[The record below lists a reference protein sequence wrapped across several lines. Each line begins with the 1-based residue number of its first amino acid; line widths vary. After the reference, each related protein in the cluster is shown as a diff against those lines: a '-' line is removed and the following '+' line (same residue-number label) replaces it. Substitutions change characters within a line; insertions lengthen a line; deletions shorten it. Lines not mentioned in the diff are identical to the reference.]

1 MIIGEWKK
9 HDHEV
14 EIGETHMSVFTHMLT
29 RDKSISALI
38 KRNPLIA
45 MYIIMFSIAWSVM
58 IPQALYSQGI
68 LSASLP
74 VFFEIFTGWSA
85 GIAALIVSA
94 IVAGR
99 AGVREVFGRFLIWK
113 VGLKWYLVGGFLLAG
128 IILGGIG
135 LHVLFGGAMP
145 VIPVAGKP
153 LWEIGLT
160 FLVLIVIGF
169 LFNTEEIVWRGVA
182 LPRLQTRYGA
192 LIATLLIAIPEVILH
207 LPSFWIRGNPFYETV
222 GVYWFSAFSLAAVVL
237 YVYVFNM
244 TKGSLIIVTLMHASQ
259 NAWSNL
265 LSDDS
270 ARPFYFTVLLTWAIA
285 LTLIMV
291 TRGRLGYQPSEE

>member
-1 MIIGEWKK
+1 MKP
-9 HDHEV
+9 
-14 EIGETHMSVFTHMLT
+14 TMSTSTATLAQE
-29 RDKSISALI
+29 KSVSASI
-38 KRNPLIA
+38 KRRPLVA

-58 IPQALYSQGI
+58 IPQALYSQGM
-68 LSASLP
+68 LSAPLP
-74 VFFEIFTGWSA
+74 VFFEIFIGWAA

-99 AGVREVFGRFLIWK
+99 AGVREIFGRFLIWK
-113 VGLKWYLVGGFLLAG
+113 IDLKWYFVGGFLLAG

-135 LHVLFGGAMP
+135 LHLLFGGVMP

-153 LWEIGLT
+153 LWEILLT
-160 FLVLIVIGF
+160 FVLLIVMGF
-169 LFNTEEIVWRGVA
+169 LFNTEEIVWRGVVV
-182 LPRLQTRYGA
+182 PRLQTRYGA
-192 LIATLLIAIPEVILH
+192 LTATLLIAIPEVSLH
-207 LPSFWIRGNPFYETV
+207 LPLFWTRGNPFYETV
-222 GVYWFSAFSLAAVVL
+222 GVYWFSAFSLAAVVI

-265 LSDDS
+265 LSDNS

-285 LTLIMV
+285 LTLITV
-291 TRGRLGYQPSEE
+291 TRGRLGYQPSEK

>member
-1 MIIGEWKK
+1 
-9 HDHEV
+9 
-14 EIGETHMSVFTHMLT
+14 MSAFTRTLT
-29 RDKSISALI
+29 QERSGSASI
-38 KRNPLIA
+38 RRRPLIA

-58 IPQALYSQGI
+58 IPQALYSQG
-68 LSASLP
+68 LLFAPPP
-74 VFFEIFTGWSA
+74 VLLEIFIGWSA

-99 AGVREVFGRFLIWK
+99 SGIREIFGRFLIWR

-135 LHVLFGGAMP
+135 LHVLSGGAMP
-145 VIPVAGKP
+145 GVPVAGKP

-160 FLVLIVIGF
+160 FLVLIVMGF

-182 LPRLQTRYGA
+182 APWLQTRYGT
-192 LIATLLIAIPEVILH
+192 LIAILLIAIPEVILH
-207 LPSFWIRGNPFYETV
+207 LPLFWIRGNPFYETV
-222 GVYWFSAFSLAAVVL
+222 GVYWFSAFSLAAVVI

-265 LSDDS
+265 LSDNS
-270 ARPFYFTVLLTWAIA
+270 ARPFYFTVLLAWAIA
-285 LTLIMV
+285 LTLITV
-291 TRGRLGYQPSEE
+291 TRGRLGYQPSEK

>member
-1 MIIGEWKK
+1 
-9 HDHEV
+9 
-14 EIGETHMSVFTHMLT
+14 MSVFTHTLT
-29 RDKSISALI
+29 RDNSISALI
-38 KRNPLIA
+38 RRNPLIA

-68 LSASLP
+68 LSAPLP
-74 VFFEIFTGWSA
+74 VFFEIFIGWSA
-85 GIAALIVSA
+85 GIAALIVSV

-99 AGVREVFGRFLIWK
+99 SGIHEVFGRFLIWK

-135 LHVLFGGAMP
+135 LNVLCGGAMP

-160 FLVLIVIGF
+160 FLVLVAMGF
-169 LFNTEEIVWRGVA
+169 LFNTEEIVWRGFA
-182 LPRLQTRYGA
+182 LPRLQERYGA
-192 LIATLLIAIPEVILH
+192 LLTALFIAVPEVLLH
-207 LPSFWIRGNPFYETV
+207 LPLFWETDSFFRNV
-222 GVYWFSAFSLAAVVL
+222 GLGWFSAFSLATVFI
-237 YVYVFNM
+237 YMYVFNR
-244 TKGSLIIVTLMHASQ
+244 TKGSLLIVTLLHASQ

-265 LSDDS
+265 LSDNS

-285 LTLIMV
+285 LTLITV
-291 TRGRLGYQPSEE
+291 TRGRLGYQPSEK

>member
-1 MIIGEWKK
+1 
-9 HDHEV
+9 
-14 EIGETHMSVFTHMLT
+14 
-29 RDKSISALI
+29 
-38 KRNPLIA
+38 
-45 MYIIMFSIAWSVM
+45 
-58 IPQALYSQGI
+58 
-68 LSASLP
+68 
-74 VFFEIFTGWSA
+74 
-85 GIAALIVSA
+85 
-94 IVAGR
+94 
-99 AGVREVFGRFLIWK
+99 
-113 VGLKWYLVGGFLLAG
+113 
-128 IILGGIG
+128 
-135 LHVLFGGAMP
+135 
-145 VIPVAGKP
+145 VAGKP
-153 LWEIGLT
+153 LLEI
-160 FLVLIVIGF
+160 VLIFIVLITIGF

-182 LPRLQTRYGA
+182 VPRLQTRYGA

-222 GVYWFSAFSLAAVVL
+222 GVYWFSAFSLAAVVI

>member
-1 MIIGEWKK
+1 MKP
-9 HDHEV
+9 
-14 EIGETHMSVFTHMLT
+14 TMSTATATLAQE
-29 RDKSISALI
+29 KSVSASI
-38 KRNPLIA
+38 RRRPLVA

-58 IPQALYSQGI
+58 IPQALYSQGM
-68 LSASLP
+68 LSAPLP
-74 VFFEIFTGWSA
+74 VFFEIFIGWAA

-99 AGVREVFGRFLIWK
+99 AGVREIFGRFLIWK
-113 VGLKWYLVGGFLLAG
+113 IDLKWYFVGGFLLAG

-135 LHVLFGGAMP
+135 LHLLFGGVMP

-153 LWEIGLT
+153 LWEILLT
-160 FLVLIVIGF
+160 FVLLIVMGF
-169 LFNTEEIVWRGVA
+169 LFNTEEIVWRGVVV
-182 LPRLQTRYGA
+182 PRLQTRYGA
-192 LIATLLIAIPEVILH
+192 LTATLLIAIPEVSLH
-207 LPSFWIRGNPFYETV
+207 LPLFWTRGNPFYETV
-222 GVYWFSAFSLAAVVL
+222 GVYWFSAFSLAAVVI

-265 LSDDS
+265 LSDNS

-285 LTLIMV
+285 LTLITV
-291 TRGRLGYQPSEE
+291 TRGRLGYQPSEK

>member
-1 MIIGEWKK
+1 
-9 HDHEV
+9 
-14 EIGETHMSVFTHMLT
+14 MSAFTRTLT
-29 RDKSISALI
+29 QERSVSALI
-38 KRNPLIA
+38 RRRPLIA

-58 IPQALYSQGI
+58 IPQALYSQGL
-68 LSASLP
+68 LSAPPP
-74 VFFEIFTGWSA
+74 VFLELFIGWSA

-94 IVAGR
+94 IVAGHS
-99 AGVREVFGRFLIWK
+99 GVREVFGRFLIWR

-135 LHVLFGGAMP
+135 LNVLFGGAMP
-145 VIPVAGKP
+145 GVPVAGKP

-160 FLVLIVIGF
+160 FLVLIVMGF

-182 LPRLQTRYGA
+182 APRLQTRYGT
-192 LIATLLIAIPEVILH
+192 LVATLLIAIPEVILH
-207 LPSFWIRGNPFYETV
+207 LPLFWVRGNPFYETV
-222 GVYWFSAFSLAAVVL
+222 GVYWFSAFSLAAVVI

-265 LSDDS
+265 LSDNS
-270 ARPFYFTVLLTWAIA
+270 ARPFYFTVLLAWAIA
-285 LTLIMV
+285 LTLITV
-291 TRGRLGYQPSEE
+291 TRGRLGYQPSEK